1 MDTHNITK
9 TDQYMLAHLMPLA
22 YFTMPGYGITYYTDT
37 YLCYVG
43 KYQKRNYIWSINE
56 KVQKWVERNGG
67 TYQKLSDM
75 DCILG
80 EKKGLPVR
88 ITFPTYTKRDM
99 KNIMATLFC
108 R

>member
-1 MDTHNITK
+1 MLK
-9 TDQYMLAHLMPLA
+9 TDKYMLAHLMPLA
-22 YFTMPGYGITYYTDT
+22 YFNMPGYGIWYGADVYF
-37 YLCYVG
+37 CFVG
-43 KYQKRNYIWSINE
+43 KYQKRDYIWSINE

-75 DCILG
+75 DCIIG

-99 KNIMATLFC
+99 KNIMATLFF